1 MPYAPFHEKFPRV
14 AEEETRSII
23 APSHS
28 KLPKGKYVLVEL
40 FCDEPDCDC
49 RRVFFDV
56 FYEEKKKSV
65 AVVAYGWEDREFYE
79 NWSSKND
86 PEIIDD
92 LKGPALNKASPQ
104 SKLAPRVLELI
115 EQVLKD
121 NQYVERIKRHY
132 HLFKEQIEKDEK
144 TYR

>member
-65 AVVAYGWEDREFYE
+65 AVVAYGWEDREIVGVDGSGNYSEEFL
-79 NWSSKND
+79 
-86 PEIIDD
+86 
-92 LKGPALNKASPQ
+92 LKSIQGRNEA
-104 SKLAPRVLELI
+104 
-115 EQVLKD
+115 
-121 NQYVERIKRHY
+121 
-132 HLFKEQIEKDEK
+132 K
-144 TYR
+144 TSL